1 MVSRLVQILFFGL
14 IVFPVILIVLGL
26 RIVGKSNLPKDGPAI
41 IIANHNSHL
50 DTLVLMCLFGL
61 KRIHKVRPVAA
72 ADYFLKTPFR
82 SWFSQEVIGII
93 PIVRKVEGGAD
104 PLEPIY
110 EALENNK
117 IVIFYPEGSRGEAE
131 KMQPFKKGIA
141 HIIKK
146 FPTIFVI
153 PVYMHGLG
161 KSLPKGDPLLV
172 PFFCDVYIGE
182 AFLTTNKSTDTI
194 VKELEE
200 CVQNLAQIK

>member
-200 CVQNLAQIK
+200 RVQNLAQIK

>member
-1 MVSRLVQILFFGL
+1 MVSRLVQILFFGM

-200 CVQNLAQIK
+200 RVQNLAQIK